1 MRWFVVESID
11 LEMQDNEV
19 SATGVRKVLSP
30 PVGVVSRQS
39 TDLLLQERKISRRLV
54 PFSAHHFLGCPPLPV
69 LPAIQ
74 EPLSRFLS
82 FASSLLKQPSTSADG
97 RSGRAGILL
106 KGPRGCGKR
115 TLARHACQQL
125 GFHYKEID
133 GLAVSQGAS
142 GRAAAAGSAASHV
155 DGSFAPG
162 TNSLFSAALVDAAS
176 EATPVLIYIRR
187 VHMLYRNTGGEAPTQ
202 ADMNRLQARLACHL
216 RWFLTDHSRWMDNR
230 LERGRPAGTALLQM
244 QLGNDCGDKIVLV
257 VASLET
263 ETDETSEGSNGEA
276 KRESLLVHD
285 FLETFDLV
293 IPLKRPDKVSL
304 ELVARQLTEA
314 IQVTDEACG
323 KPILQVSS
331 TEVAE
336 MCTGLVADDV
346 HSLFYKV
353 LHEKAEAL
361 MREQTLAIAGRVHPR
376 EACTSPSI
384 TPTMTAAD
392 FRRAVKAFRSD
403 TVDNNVPSVQWQD
416 VGGIERA
423 KEEIRDY
430 ISLPLERPELFE
442 GLKTRGGILLFGPPG
457 TGKTL
462 LAKAVATECG
472 VNFISVKGPELL
484 NMYIGESEKNVR
496 KVFQKARACRP
507 SVLFFDELDAL
518 LPRRG
523 RTSDSAG
530 VLDRIVAQ
538 LLAELDGLPNNVFVI
553 GATNRI
559 ELIDKAVMRAGRL
572 DRCVYIGIQQ
582 NRMPLLEALTR
593 HMTLEETFEVPADPS
608 PCTQGTDSVR
618 RRLLDTVNSLIPPQF
633 TGADCKGLC
642 SVAGLLAAKEKINF
656 VNAMSET
663 LNIPAV
669 ELQDLLQELEISY
682 SPDIQIC
689 FPTSAKRTGTCS
701 SPFPLRCRLP
711 LEQQA
716 SVESQ
721 LRLVLAYDR
730 SSSNFTRSRAGIRE
744 SFQVWN
750 IVRAS
755 GHEPRPPDLHPTFDS
770 TAVWC
775 ISTMTPEDL
784 MSFVPHNTLASE
796 MDSLPEFVLEPSS
809 TDDRHPE
816 ADGPGGQAWR
826 NCGWLLNGRR
836 AFLWKP
842 NCSNEN
848 AGLGRGRA
856 VGKSENPSS
865 SSTTAI
871 ALDVHRQGRVE
882 NGDPTTLGIQKGTST
897 ESRICLV
904 EAVVLSGPP
913 PHELLKVRVG
923 ERHFRAALAQT
934 RPSLSSHDLR
944 HYEKMKRLYE
954 SVHRPE

>member
-142 GRAAAAGSAASHV
+142 GRAAAAG
-155 DGSFAPG
+155 
-162 TNSLFSAALVDAAS
+162 
-176 EATPVLIYIRR
+176 
-187 VHMLYRNTGGEAPTQ
+187 EAPTQ
-202 ADMNRLQARLACHL
+202 ADMNRLQ
-216 RWFLTDHSRWMDNR
+216 
-230 LERGRPAGTALLQM
+230 
-244 QLGNDCGDKIVLV
+244 
-257 VASLET
+257 
-263 ETDETSEGSNGEA
+263 
-276 KRESLLVHD
+276 
-285 FLETFDLV
+285 
-293 IPLKRPDKVSL
+293 
-304 ELVARQLTEA
+304 VARQLTEA

-656 VNAMSET
+656 VNAMSGSAT
-663 LNIPAV
+663 SLRHVLLGVALVSFI
-669 ELQDLLQELEISY
+669 QYCSCFGILLQSLWWGNKPS
-682 SPDIQIC
+682 
-689 FPTSAKRTGTCS
+689 
-701 SPFPLRCRLP
+701 RL
-711 LEQQA
+711 
-716 SVESQ
+716 
-721 LRLVLAYDR
+721 
-730 SSSNFTRSRAGIRE
+730 
-744 SFQVWN
+744 
-750 IVRAS
+750 
-755 GHEPRPPDLHPTFDS
+755 
-770 TAVWC
+770 
-775 ISTMTPEDL
+775 
-784 MSFVPHNTLASE
+784 
-796 MDSLPEFVLEPSS
+796 
-809 TDDRHPE
+809 
-816 ADGPGGQAWR
+816 
-826 NCGWLLNGRR
+826 
-836 AFLWKP
+836 
-842 NCSNEN
+842 
-848 AGLGRGRA
+848 
-856 VGKSENPSS
+856 
-865 SSTTAI
+865 
-871 ALDVHRQGRVE
+871 
-882 NGDPTTLGIQKGTST
+882 
-897 ESRICLV
+897 
-904 EAVVLSGPP
+904 
-913 PHELLKVRVG
+913 
-923 ERHFRAALAQT
+923 
-934 RPSLSSHDLR
+934 
-944 HYEKMKRLYE
+944 
-954 SVHRPE
+954 